1 MLEEKHTLNKDENQ
15 NLQIPKTENQKKTK
29 KQKKQQQTERKAL
42 VQKDFLIC
50 PGSVQYSI
58 LLHAKHFP
66 FQSGFPFF
74 SFPVRELQNIY
85 FSIILYSLHFLPK
98 SKVLQL
104 IPHAGY
110 LPTSFQLSSVTL
122 LSITT
127 DSVSFNQPGVADG
140 WGLLL

>member
-1 MLEEKHTLNKDENQ
+1 M
-15 NLQIPKTENQKKTK
+15 KTKISKYQKLKTK
-29 KQKKQQQTERKAL
+29 KNKRQKNKQQTERKAL

-66 FQSGFPFF
+66 FQSGFPLF
-74 SFPVRELQNIY
+74 SFPVGDLQNIY
-85 FSIILYSLHFLPK
+85 FSIILYSSHFLPK
-98 SKVLQL
+98 FNVWQL

-110 LPTSFQLSSVTL
+110 LPTSFQHYSVSL
-122 LSITT
+122 LYITT
-127 DSVSFNQPGVADG
+127 DGVCFNQPGVADG